1 LSAANLSTASSK
13 QEHSMLNSSRPVSR
27 ATTRLGVRDQE
38 LDFDLRDDSRAAR
51 QAPAEPARPDWAD
64 VGSPQGAAARADR
77 IFTAVISVLI
87 EGFALYAMLYLP
99 PIDPE
104 QSSPAET
111 EGRPEKLTV
120 RERRRSIAVVSSS
133 ANPEAK
139 QSGPDDRTNK
149 AGSKSEAPSEH
160 ASLPKSYRLEVDRSG
175 RRHWLTKSCSG
186 LASKWRHWRHERD
199 IAALVA
205 HLADLDD
212 RTLRDMGIPQR
223 SQIEQAVRYG
233 RDL

>member
-1 LSAANLSTASSK
+1 
-13 QEHSMLNSSRPVSR
+13 MLNSSRPVSR
-27 ATTRLGVRDQE
+27 AARRFDVRDQE
-38 LDFDLRDDSRAAR
+38 PDFDLRDDNRAAR
-51 QAPAEPARPDWAD
+51 WAAQPARPDLAD
-64 VGSPQGAAARADR
+64 VDSPQGVAAGADR
-77 IFTAVISVLI
+77 IFTTLISALI

-104 QSSPAET
+104 RSSPAET
-111 EGRPEKLTV
+111 EAGQPEKPTV
-120 RERRRSIAVVSSS
+120 RERRRSIAIVSSS

-139 QSGPDDRTNK
+139 QSGRDDRTNK

-160 ASLPKSYRLEVDRSG
+160 ASLPESYRFEVDRSG
-175 RRHWLTKSCSG
+175 HRHWVTMPWSS
-186 LASKWRHWRHERD
+186 LAGKWRHWRHERD

-212 RTLRDMGIPQR
+212 RTLRDMGIPHR
-223 SQIEQAVRYG
+223 SRIEQAVRYG